1 MAARVDRREFIGG
14 AATVAAVGALGGVG
28 TAARAM
34 RNGHAGRR
42 PRLARK
48 ARFRQGVASGEPRP
62 RAITLWTKLDEIE
75 RNGTVELEVARDPG
89 FDRVVHRRR
98 VLARRSNGFTVHA
111 RVRDLKP
118 HKQYW
123 YRFDTGERS
132 SPVGRFRTFPPPDSR
147 QPARIGVFSCQDFV
161 PGYYTAHAGLASE
174 PDLDLIVCLGDYIYE
189 RRYYDPAVRQDA
201 LGANGDGEVQ
211 TLAEYRD
218 KYALYHSDPNLAA
231 VRQAFPLMGIWDD
244 HEVEDNYA
252 GDLPGD
258 ATRDPRVGFD
268 TRRAS
273 AYRAFFEHMPFR
285 PAGRRRRRKKRR
297 RRRGSRNYR
306 SLRIGRSAELI
317 LLDERQYRDDQPCGD
332 AVPPLPPCPPGV
344 LNDPSRTMLGADQKA
359 WLKGRLQASDADW
372 KLIGNQV
379 MAMALDV
386 PLGNPLVM
394 DQWDGYAAE
403 RREVLQHIAARG
415 IRDVS
420 FLTGDIHTFFAGQ
433 VTPSGRQL
441 LGSPP
446 AVATEFVAG
455 SMTSLGVPET
465 INSITGVPL
474 PPDLLAIVADAAALK
489 LNNPHMAYSNVS
501 RRGYG
506 VVEADRDGLEVTF
519 RSPQTT
525 QQPQSSVST
534 LKRFRVERGTPTV
547 HVL

>member
-1 MAARVDRREFIGG
+1 
-14 AATVAAVGALGGVG
+14 
-28 TAARAM
+28 
-34 RNGHAGRR
+34 
-42 PRLARK
+42 
-48 ARFRQGVASGEPRP
+48 
-62 RAITLWTKLDEIE
+62 
-75 RNGTVELEVARDPG
+75 
-89 FDRVVHRRR
+89 
-98 VLARRSNGFTVHA
+98 
-111 RVRDLKP
+111 
-118 HKQYW
+118 
-123 YRFDTGERS
+123 
-132 SPVGRFRTFPPPDSR
+132 
-147 QPARIGVFSCQDFV
+147 
-161 PGYYTAHAGLASE
+161 
-174 PDLDLIVCLGDYIYE
+174 
-189 RRYYDPAVRQDA
+189 
-201 LGANGDGEVQ
+201 
-211 TLAEYRD
+211 
-218 KYALYHSDPNLAA
+218 
-231 VRQAFPLMGIWDD
+231 
-244 HEVEDNYA
+244 
-252 GDLPGD
+252 
-258 ATRDPRVGFD
+258 
-268 TRRAS
+268 
-273 AYRAFFEHMPFR
+273 
-285 PAGRRRRRKKRR
+285 
-297 RRRGSRNYR
+297 
-306 SLRIGRSAELI
+306 
-317 LLDERQYRDDQPCGD
+317 
-332 AVPPLPPCPPGV
+332 
-344 LNDPSRTMLGADQKA
+344 MLGADQKA

-403 RREVLQHIAARG
+403 RREVLQHLAARG

-420 FLTGDIHTFFAGQ
+420 FLTGDIHTFFAGN